1 MDFRSISPTKAD
13 FDGCAWQ
20 EVIESAETREC
31 SAYWESFGTKAKEA
45 QEAGNEQAQEVFT
58 LLNAATSLFLK
69 EPNNA
74 MSPFCPMFTS
84 PRGRTADVDD
94 FSDEHVAVFSQLI
107 PKIEDP
113 ELRAR
118 IADIVWVRKRGHQVA
133 AQAVSAYLESA
144 RQLEATEMPW
154 PPCIDRTKRAVTLAV
169 LHGRNSPTFKQVIAH
184 IEDTLDRHKYN
195 DLSYLSAELMEIM
208 LEKKEGDSSKF
219 AQLSQM
225 HALAVVDDEDWA
237 RPKRYLEL
245 QARWLERANDKSGSR
260 AARIRAAETYVHA
273 AKERSEQAQPDN
285 LGAAMLLQ
293 SAIEAYRRIGGEKE
307 RIEKLH
313 HVLLEYKRR
322 GTDQMGSV
330 SAETSITEPY
340 IDAINSVKGKEL
352 SEAIRALATIE
363 MPPNLNYLRQ
373 LVEELKRDSP
383 LIYLIPWFKEDE
395 SGRTTGFAPSSLSED
410 ANGRDD
416 STRSHLLRHAS
427 QMRSLT
433 VVARFEPARRQILE
447 EHYVRVQD
455 FLPLVTDHPFVPM
468 GREVLYARGL
478 HAGLEGDFVVAAHLL
493 IPQMENS
500 IRHVLTQHGVITSGL
515 EPKGIQD
522 VHLLKSLLDCPEVE
536 KILGEDLTFDLQGLL
551 LERLGDNLRNRVAH
565 GLMEVKDF
573 FRTDAIYLWWLTL
586 HMLVC
591 FQIAR
596 ASQTE

>member
-1 MDFRSISPTKAD
+1 MSPTISD
-13 FDGCAWQ
+13 FDNCGW
-20 EVIESAETREC
+20 EESTESAYAKDC
-31 SAYWESFGTKAKEA
+31 SAYFQSFRDKINQTHDPGD
-45 QEAGNEQAQEVFT
+45 EQAQNAFT
-58 LLNAATSLFLK
+58 VLWAATSLHLND
-69 EPNNA
+69 PTNN
-74 MSPFCPMFTS
+74 SNPFCPILTGPGVRF
-84 PRGRTADVDD
+84 PDLDD
-94 FSDEHVAVFSQLI
+94 FTDNHIEVFGQLI
-107 PKIEDP
+107 PRIDDP

-144 RQLEATEMPW
+144 RQLEATEKPW
-154 PPCIDRTKRAVTLAV
+154 PPCIDRIKRAVTLAV

-195 DLSYLSAELMEIM
+195 DPSYLSAELMEIL
-208 LEKKEGDSSKF
+208 LEKKEGDSSKY
-219 AQLSQM
+219 AQLSQK
-225 HALAVVDDEDWA
+225 HALAAVDDEDWA

-245 QARWLERANDKSGSR
+245 QARWLARADDKSGSR
-260 AARIRAAETYVHA
+260 AARIRAAETYVQA

-285 LGAAMLLQ
+285 LGAAILIQ
-293 SAIEAYRRIGGEKE
+293 SAIEAFRRIGGEKE

-330 SAETSITEPY
+330 SAKTSITEPY

-383 LIYLIPWFKEDE
+383 LIYIIPWFKEDD

-433 VVARFEPARRQILE
+433 VEARFEPARRQILE

-468 GREVLYARGL
+468 GREALYARGL

-500 IRHVLTQHGVITSGL
+500 IRYVLTQHGVITSGL

-522 VHLLKSLLDCPEVE
+522 VHLLKSLLDHPEVE

-551 LERLGDNLRNRVAH
+551 LERFGDNLRNRVAH

-586 HMLVC
+586 HLLVC

-596 ASQTE
+596 ESQTE